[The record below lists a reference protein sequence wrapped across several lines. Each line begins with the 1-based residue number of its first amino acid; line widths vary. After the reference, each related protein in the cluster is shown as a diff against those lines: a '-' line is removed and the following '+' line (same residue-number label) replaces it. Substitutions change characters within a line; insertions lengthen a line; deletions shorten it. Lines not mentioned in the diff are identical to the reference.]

1 MKSFFTF
8 APSVEEV
15 GSFYIFSGINVSEM
29 EADLKTNFGT
39 SVIFSKLI
47 TKITTR
53 TFKIHRFFMVEF
65 AWILDH
71 LTSQKDKRTINRYR
85 VGMLKYRQLY
95 DEIKEKTWIKTT
107 FEIHPKYDLNKALQD
122 FVISPYPDQREFLED
137 YSRIKY
143 GYQLKGCL
151 LDAVVGSG
159 KSICSLIWSKMI
171 SPYKTFIITPRNLI
185 TTPWLLEIE
194 KAFKTKKKIW
204 TSIDGT
210 NILDHLDA
218 DFFIIHKEQLR
229 DNDWSLVIKA
239 VTKSG
244 KEPAKVIIDESHNYA
259 EHTSLQSQGII
270 EFGTNKFISDVLF
283 MSGTPIKA
291 QGKETYTLFATI
303 DKFFDDKVRTPFL
316 KLYGRDNYY
325 LNEMLAHR
333 LGRIKFTIPAITEM
347 NNPPEPI
354 VIKIKFPGVE
364 KFTLNSIRLDMVT
377 FINER
382 VKFYKNHMPQ
392 YIADWED
399 VLRMYRNTISRDP
412 AAIHELDQ
420 YVKIVNYFRKHGY
433 NNFTDSDKSKFAGKV
448 EKQIESHLKGD
459 DLKYFRHIKSAVK
472 YVALKIRGEALGNVL
487 GKARMDAVK
496 ETILHAGLPE
506 MVNSVKKKTLV
517 YTSYIE
523 VIKELE
529 NHFQLNGMKP
539 ISVYGDNSKEID
551 QVVDTFA
558 NDKNVNPLITTFA
571 TLREGKPMIMA
582 NQIIL
587 MNSPFRSFELKQTIA
602 RIYRRGQDEECFVYL
617 IDLDTGSEE
626 NITSRSIDIMQW
638 SAEQVDQLLGGG
650 EFPGQVFEGIG
661 PTDISGFES
670 REYVWDIAKLDP
682 NLDIS
687 LDVPHRSI
695 PTFNRQCLTD
705 IF

>member
-1 MKSFFTF
+1 MKNFFTF
-8 APSVEEV
+8 SPSVEEV
-15 GSFYIFSGINVSEM
+15 GSFYVVAGINVLAM

-39 SVIFSKLI
+39 SVIFSKLV
-47 TKITTR
+47 TKLTSR

-71 LTSQKDKRTINRYR
+71 LTTQKDKRTVNRYR

-107 FEIHPKYDLNKALQD
+107 FEKHPKYDLDKALQE
-122 FVISPYPDQREFLED
+122 FAISPFADQREFLED

-159 KSICSLIWSKMI
+159 KSPTSLMWSKMI

-185 TTPWLLEIE
+185 TTPWLLEIN

-210 NILDHLDA
+210 DILDHLDA

-229 DNDWSLVIKA
+229 DNNWGHAIKA

-244 KEPAKVIIDESHNYA
+244 KEPAKVIVDESHNYA
-259 EHTSLQSQGII
+259 EHNSLQSKGIV
-270 EFGTNKFISDVLF
+270 EFGTNKFISDILF

-291 QGKETYTLFATI
+291 QGKETYSLFATI
-303 DKFFDDKVRTPFL
+303 DKFFDEKVRTAFL
-316 KLYGRDNYY
+316 KLYGRDNTY

-347 NNPPEPI
+347 NNPPEPV
-354 VIKIKFPGVE
+354 VIKVKFPGVE
-364 KFTLNSIRLDMVT
+364 KFTLNSIRLDMVA
-377 FINER
+377 FINDR
-382 VKFYKNHMPQ
+382 VKFYREHMPQ
-392 YIADWED
+392 YITDWED
-399 VLRMYRNTISRDP
+399 VVKLYRSIISRDP
-412 AAIHELDQ
+412 IALHELDQ
-420 YVKIVNYFRKHGY
+420 YVKIVHHFRTHGY
-433 NNFTDSDKSKFAGKV
+433 NNFTDSDKSKFAGQV
-448 EKQIESHLKGD
+448 EKQIESHLKGA

-472 YVALKIRGEALGNVL
+472 YVGLKIRGEALGNVL

-496 ETILHAGLPE
+496 ETIRHADLPTL
-506 MVNSVKKKTLV
+506 VNGVKKKTLV
-517 YTSYIE
+517 YTSYVE

-529 NHFQLNGMKP
+529 NHFELNGMKP
-539 ISVYGDNSKEID
+539 IVVYGDNSKEID
-551 QVVDTFA
+551 QVVETFA
-558 NDKNVNPLITTFA
+558 NDKDVNPLITTFA

-650 EFPGQVFEGIG
+650 TFPGQSFQDIG
-661 PTDISGFES
+661 PLDVSGFES
-670 REYVWDIAKLDP
+670 REYAWDIAKLDP

-687 LDVPHRSI
+687 LEFADRSVPV
-695 PTFNRQCLTD
+695 FKRQYITD